1 MMGRTEND
9 CVMNFPGQP
18 RLAGTFVEVRITEA
32 CPHSLRGEF
41 LDINDAVRMCQR
53 AVERA

>member
-1 MMGRTEND
+1 MMGRTDND

-18 RLAGTFVEVRITEA
+18 RLAGTFIEVRITEA

-41 LDINDAVRMCQR
+41 LDINDAVRMCER